1 MEAGPLLRQALSPA
15 NLLTAWSR
23 VAANRGMAGVDG
35 ETIDG
40 IAPQVHGVL
49 DEIAA
54 GVWAGSYRP
63 AALRRVWMAR
73 PGKPPRGLAVPTVR
87 DRILQTP
94 MTLVLTPP
102 EKPGDY
108 TLSFSMATLKGEEY
122 VTFAESSSR
131 VVMAFWEA
139 TVTGVLSSARS
150 SSSRAFASWAARGR
164 QAMQMGAPNSQGLCD
179 MVSSGRCPT
188 HRWRPEDG

>member
-15 NLLTAWSR
+15 NLLTAWNR

-87 DRILQTP
+87 DRILHAILDMRLP
-94 MTLVLTPP
+94 LT
-102 EKPGDY
+102 
-108 TLSFSMATLKGEEY
+108 F
-122 VTFAESSSR
+122 
-131 VVMAFWEA
+131 
-139 TVTGVLSSARS
+139 
-150 SSSRAFASWAARGR
+150 
-164 QAMQMGAPNSQGLCD
+164 
-179 MVSSGRCPT
+179 
-188 HRWRPEDG
+188 RPEDCAQIARILRAEALSVAQAPEPEAFAPPVIQ

>member
-15 NLLTAWSR
+15 NLLTAWNR

-63 AALRRVWMAR
+63 AALHRVWMAR
-73 PGKPPRGLAVPTVR
+73 PGRSPRGLAVPTVR
-87 DRILQTP
+87 DRILQTAV
-94 MTLVLTPP
+94 TLALTPP
-102 EKPGDY
+102 VEAELEDQMLQPLCPHCRHAMLWQGKPPP
-108 TLSFSMATLKGEEY
+108 TATE
-122 VTFAESSSR
+122 
-131 VVMAFWEA
+131 AFW
-139 TVTGVLSSARS
+139 V
-150 SSSRAFASWAARGR
+150 F
-164 QAMQMGAPNSQGLCD
+164 
-179 MVSSGRCPT
+179 
-188 HRWRPEDG
+188 